1 MAQRCVDGTGG
12 EPAIT
17 KEDRRPW
24 RWGASSVRSPNFRS
38 LQLEV
43 NFVSHMVVAQH
54 ATPEPTTRLLLGAAA
69 PDLVRMAQVPVA
81 TTGPPDFTAGVVT
94 HHRTDAVFHE
104 LDWFRLTNRR
114 LVHDLTDRGV
124 RRGPARGAAHVLIE
138 LLLDGAVLGRAEHA
152 VTFDRPWAAL
162 AEPDADALAMVEAE
176 DRARWVEFLALL
188 TGRLQPAAYGDPHYA
203 ADRTA
208 GTLARRPRL
217 AMTDDERDV
226 LRGLADEVHESISG
240 ATEGVLAR
248 VVAAVA

>member
-1 MAQRCVDGTGG
+1 M
-12 EPAIT
+12 
-17 KEDRRPW
+17 
-24 RWGASSVRSPNFRS
+24 
-38 LQLEV
+38 

-81 TTGPPDFTAGVVT
+81 TAGPPDFMAGVVT

-104 LDWFRLTNRR
+104 LDWFRVTNRR

-138 LLLDGAVLGRAEHA
+138 LLLDGAVLARAAHA
-152 VTFDRPWAAL
+152 TTFARPWAAL
-162 AEPDADALAMVEAE
+162 AKPDDDALAMVADE
-176 DRARWVEFLALL
+176 DRAPWAAFLELF
-188 TGRLQPAAYGDPHYA
+188 TGRLEPAGYGDPHYA

-226 LRGLADEVHESISG
+226 LRGLADEVHGSISG
-240 ATEGVLAR
+240 DTEEVLAR